1 MRSESGASASG
12 ASASGA
18 SASGASASG
27 ASGGSASGASSAKDD
42 SRVGFEPLIQV
53 FEPHRASLP
62 PVRPYM
68 REFWSRKRFSLELAR
83 FADKAEYLDS
93 NLGKVWL
100 VLNPLLLAFVY
111 FLLVTVLRGGS
122 DKAHGFTTLAHIL
135 IGLFTFYFAQNVI
148 NDGAQSITA
157 GGRLILNQ
165 AFPRSLLPLSSAI
178 RSFWQYLP
186 TIPVYIVVVVV
197 GKFFIPKADIHIFT
211 WALLWIPYVT
221 ICLGFTAFG
230 MALIFATMNV
240 YFRDTSKLLS
250 YTTRIWLYG
259 SPVLWLP
266 EMLHGWHRAILY
278 INPLGPALSATAEIW
293 IRGHAPTLAQLIGL
307 FVWAVL
313 AMFVGGYFFISR
325 ERDFAVRI

>member
-1 MRSESGASASG
+1 MSGDDKKSGAPRTVVYG
-12 ASASGA
+12 P
-18 SASGASASG
+18 
-27 ASGGSASGASSAKDD
+27 
-42 SRVGFEPLIQV
+42 RVQV

-62 PVRPYM
+62 PIRPYI
-68 REFWSRKRFSLELAR
+68 REFWARKRFSLELAK

-148 NDGAQSITA
+148 SDGAQSITQ

-165 AFPRSLLPLSSAI
+165 AFPRTLLPLSSAI

-186 TIPVYIVVVVV
+186 TIPVYVGVVLI
-197 GKFFIPKADIHIFT
+197 GKIFIPKADVHIFS
-211 WALLWIPYVT
+211 WALLWVPYVT
-221 ICLGFTAFG
+221 FCLALTAFG
-230 MALIFATMNV
+230 MALVFATMNV

-266 EMLHGWHRAILY
+266 EMLHGWHRVILY
-278 INPLGPALSATAEIW
+278 LNPLGPALSATSEIW

-307 FVWAVL
+307 LVWALIAIVL
-313 AMFVGGYFFISR
+313 GGYFFISR